1 MYGRPPI
8 DRRAWTRYGP
18 SIPLR
23 AISVPANAIRTVWVP
38 SVKKYRSYAH
48 AIGYTEGMG
57 ERDPPGRSAIG
68 RGAPYPHDPL
78 GGGLGLDRSAEM
90 SQVPACGIAT
100 CASTTSQD
108 RKSTRLNSS
117 HVAISYAV

>member
-38 SVKKYRSYAH
+38 SVKKYRSYTH
-48 AIGYTEGMG
+48 AIGYAEGMG
-57 ERDPPGRSAIG
+57 ERGPRGRSAIG
-68 RGAPYPHDPL
+68 RGGPYAHDPR
-78 GGGLGLDRSAEM
+78 GGGLGVDRSAGV
-90 SQVPACGIAT
+90 SQVPGCGSGT
-100 CASTTSQD
+100 CASRTG
-108 RKSTRLNSS
+108 
-117 HVAISYAV
+117 H